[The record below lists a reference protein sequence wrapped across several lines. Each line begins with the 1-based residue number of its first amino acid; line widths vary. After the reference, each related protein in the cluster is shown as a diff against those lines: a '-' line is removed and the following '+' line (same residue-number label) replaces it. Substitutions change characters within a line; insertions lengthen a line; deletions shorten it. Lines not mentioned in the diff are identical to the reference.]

1 MYALKMTRRV
11 ITAKVTPQIAL
22 TVEKDWML
30 VEKKPP
36 LGFCLNAAPSQK
48 DVQFRQNSFPLKF
61 SQMARCNSFLW
72 ISPRNCQSFRDDRI
86 LNHFD
91 FLMY

>member
-1 MYALKMTRRV
+1 MYALNMTRRV

-48 DVQFRQNSFPLKF
+48 DVQFEQNSFPLKF
-61 SQMARCNSFLW
+61 SQMARCNSFHGFHHVIVNHSVMTGLLI
-72 ISPRNCQSFRDDRI
+72 ISTS
-86 LNHFD
+86 
-91 FLMY
+91 